1 MRILVVE
8 DEHGLA
14 DSLRRGLTAEGFWV
28 DVANDGNTGLEL
40 ATTRDYD
47 VITLDVML
55 PGMSGYTIASTLRER
70 GDWTPIL
77 MLTAKDGEYDEAEAL
92 DIGADDYLAKPFSY
106 VVLVARI
113 RALLRR
119 TGHVRDGEPLQA
131 ADLTLD
137 PQARRVKRGERPI
150 ELTAREFDVLHALM
164 KRPGQVLSK
173 QDLLDEVWDWGSELD
188 SNIVE
193 VYVSSLRKKVDTP
206 FGRRSI
212 QTVRGVGYRIADDD
226 A

>member
-8 DEHGLA
+8 DEQGLA

-28 DVANDGNTGLEL
+28 DVAGDGNTGLEL
-40 ATTRDYD
+40 AMTLDYD

-55 PGMSGYTIASTLRER
+55 PGMNGYTIASTLRKH

-119 TGHVRDGEPLQA
+119 TGHARDGEPLQA

-137 PQARRVKRGERPI
+137 PQARRVKRGEEPI